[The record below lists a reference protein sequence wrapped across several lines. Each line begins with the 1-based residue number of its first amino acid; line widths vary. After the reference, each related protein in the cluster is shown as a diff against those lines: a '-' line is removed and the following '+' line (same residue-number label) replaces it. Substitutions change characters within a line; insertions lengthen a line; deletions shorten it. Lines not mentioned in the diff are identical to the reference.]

1 MKFALHFG
9 NNTYPDPEGARRVAR
24 AAEAAGFDTLFA
36 VDHVVFPDNY
46 TSTYPYAPSGRLP
59 GGPESPIP
67 DPLIWMTW
75 VAAATTKLRFMTG
88 VLILPQRNPLV
99 LAKQVATMDHL
110 SGGRIELGIGV
121 GWLKE
126 EFEAVGVPFER
137 RGKRADEYIAA
148 MRVLWAKDAA
158 SFKGEFVSFDT
169 VSCNP
174 KPVRGAVPIL
184 VGGHSE
190 AAAKRAGR
198 LADGFFPSIG
208 SSIDPMGLW
217 DIVRRTAEAKG
228 RSPEAVELLM
238 GCPDALPDSG
248 KDPLAAVEERI
259 KKGVKRIVVPATAFR
274 KNLED
279 GLARFG
285 ETVIRPF
292 S

>member
-1 MKFALHFG
+1 M
-9 NNTYPDPEGARRVAR
+9 E
-24 AAEAAGFDTLFA
+24 
-36 VDHVVFPDNY
+36 
-46 TSTYPYAPSGRLP
+46 P
-59 GGPESPIP
+59 GDDCL
-67 DPLIWMTW
+67 DPLVHLAF
-75 VAAATTKLRFMTG
+75 VAAATERLVLGTG
-88 VLILPQRNPLV
+88 IIIVPQRNPLV
-99 LAKQVATMDHL
+99 LAKQVATMDFL

-126 EFEAVGVPFER
+126 EVEAVGVPFER

-148 MRVLWAKDAA
+148 MRVLWARDAA

-217 DIVRRTAEAKG
+217 DIVRRAAEAKG
-228 RSPEAVELLM
+228 RDPQSVELLM

-248 KDPLAAVEERI
+248 KDPHAAVEERI

-274 KNLED
+274 RNLED

>member
-1 MKFALHFG
+1 M
-9 NNTYPDPEGARRVAR
+9 N
-24 AAEAAGFDTLFA
+24 
-36 VDHVVFPDNY
+36 
-46 TSTYPYAPSGRLP
+46 
-59 GGPESPIP
+59 
-67 DPLIWMTW
+67 
-75 VAAATTKLRFMTG
+75 
-88 VLILPQRNPLV
+88 
-99 LAKQVATMDHL
+99 
-110 SGGRIELGIGV
+110 
-121 GWLKE
+121 
-126 EFEAVGVPFER
+126 
-137 RGKRADEYIAA
+137 
-148 MRVLWAKDAA
+148 
-158 SFKGEFVSFDT
+158 FDT

-198 LADGFFPSIG
+198 LAAGFFPSIG
-208 SSIDPMGLW
+208 SSLDPMGLW

-228 RSPEAVELLM
+228 RDPQSVELLM

-248 KDPLAAVEERI
+248 KDPHAAVEDRI

-285 ETVIRPF
+285 ESVIRPF